1 MPLLIPPDARVHRS
15 FVAAM
20 AEFQAEGRGEP
31 RDDSVTGNAIRA
43 YASRWADPAEFA
55 LYLRE
60 LDDEAREDSPRPE
73 GRVPQTTLWWIS
85 GDAYLGRLSIR
96 HRLTARLREIGGHI
110 GYDIRPSVRQCGH
123 ATAML
128 GAALPVARSL
138 GITRALLTCNA
149 DNIASRKVIEA
160 NSGVLED
167 KNSGKVRYWVPTW

>member
-1 MPLLIPPDARVHRS
+1 MPVLIPPDARVHRS

-43 YASRWADPAEFA
+43 YANRWADPAEFA
-55 LYLRE
+55 VYLRE
-60 LDDEAREDSPRPE
+60 LDDEAREDSPRRE
-73 GRVPQTTLWWIS
+73 GRVPQTTLWWVS
-85 GDAYLGRLSIR
+85 GDEYLGRVSIR
-96 HRLTARLREIGGHI
+96 HRLTDHLREIGGHI

-128 GAALPVARSL
+128 AAALPVARSL
-138 GITRALLTCNA
+138 GITRALLTCDE

-160 NSGVLED
+160 NGGVLED
-167 KNSGKVRYWVPTW
+167 KISGKLRYWVPTS